1 MNSLQII
8 DKKEQLK
15 LRMKEIV
22 NTCTTE
28 IREMNEDE
36 KAEFEA
42 NKAEIENLNKQLE
55 ELKAKLAK
63 YENEVDAVDEEST
76 EQPEEN
82 KRKKSNNS
90 TMTNFNLV
98 TAINA
103 IANNK
108 QLPDE
113 YREYIKAGE
122 NEMRKAGLN
131 YGGQIQ
137 LRAAIEATETQH
149 GEEVIATD
157 KTPILEA
164 IKNNLVLTEAGAT
177 YMTGL
182 IGNVSIPSYDGTSCA
197 WADETGAATDGAG
210 TFGEVELS
218 PKRLTCFVDISK
230 QMLNQQ
236 SSDVEAMLRNDIVS
250 AISQKLEATILG
262 NSTGTT
268 NSPAGIFSD
277 SGITYSVN
285 TYAGV
290 LGMEEA
296 FEGKTYGNKVWLVS
310 PKAKSALKAKD
321 KGTDTGNFL
330 IQNNEL
336 DGYKVLTTANMPA
349 NSLAYGDFSDLVI
362 AQWGSIDLTV
372 DPYSQATNGKIRLVV
387 NAYFDAKLRRK
398 GSVAVAMTTAKPT
411 TGA

>member
-1 MNSLQII
+1 MNSLQIV

-22 NTCTTE
+22 SICKTE
-28 IREMNEDE
+28 IRQMTDE
-36 KAEFEA
+36 EQAEFDA
-42 NKAEIENLNKQLE
+42 NKVEIENLNKQLE
-55 ELKAKLAK
+55 ELKIKLAE
-63 YENEVDAVDEEST
+63 YESEVDNVEKDT
-76 EQPEEN
+76 EKTQEEN
-82 KRKKSNNS
+82 KVIKTTSRNMKEFK
-90 TMTNFNLV
+90 LV
-98 TAINA
+98 EAINS

-137 LRAAIEATETQH
+137 LRATVQATEATH

-182 IGNVSIPSYDGTSCA
+182 VGNVSIPSYDGTSCA
-197 WADETGAATDGAG
+197 WADEVGAAADGAG
-210 TFGEVELS
+210 TFGEIELA

-262 NSTGTT
+262 EASGTT

-285 TYAGV
+285 SYGGI
-290 LGMEEA
+290 LQMEEA
-296 FEGKTYGNKVWLVS
+296 FEGKTYGDKVWLVS
-310 PKAKSALKAKD
+310 PKAKSTLKAKD
-321 KGTDTGNFL
+321 KGTDTGNYL
-330 IQNNEL
+330 IQNGEL
-336 DGYKVLTTANMPA
+336 DGYKVITSANMPA
-349 NSLAYGDFSDLVI
+349 NTLAFGDFSDLVI

-398 GSVAVAMTTAKPT
+398 GSVAVAKTVAK
-411 TGA
+411 A